1 MKKLIITAALGLM
14 IPLMSIGQS
23 TLGPGV
29 TGSSLTVGGSPH
41 NFSGDAWNSYVPIV
55 NTGTTATGGQ
65 GGQIC
70 QPCHTPHN
78 ADMTVSEAPL
88 WNHTFT
94 TATYQMYTG
103 YEFGTATSTG
113 YIGYGVTAPD
123 GTSKLCLSCHD
134 GSIAIG
140 AFGGQNFGG
149 TLTGGA
155 NLGTDLRNDH
165 PISIPYDSAV
175 GGGLHTV
182 SYIYNQYAAGGSG
195 TPVTYSS
202 SGKTVGSKLDPNGK
216 VQCTSCHGPHS
227 NSRGYQLGMDNR
239 GSALCLVCHKK

>member
-1 MKKLIITAALGLM
+1 MKKIILLA
-14 IPLMSIGQS
+14 SIGFMISATSIAQS

-29 TGSSLTVGGSPH
+29 TGSSLTVAGSPH
-41 NFSGDAWNSYVPIV
+41 NFSAQTWNAYSA
-55 NTGTTATGGQ
+55 TTLM

-78 ADMTVSEAPL
+78 ADMTVTDAPL
-88 WNHTFT
+88 WNHQFT
-94 TATYQMYTG
+94 TAAYQMYTG
-103 YEFGTATSTG
+103 FEFGTLVTG
-113 YIGYGVTAPD
+113 VGYTGYGVTAPD

-134 GSIAIG
+134 GSIALG
-140 AFGGQNFGG
+140 AFGGQTGG
-149 TLTGGA
+149 TALTGGA
-155 NLGTDLRNDH
+155 LLSTDLRNDH

-175 GGGLHTV
+175 GGGLHTPTFIY
-182 SYIYNQYAAGGSG
+182 SNYNAATGGYI
-195 TPVTYSS
+195 T
-202 SGKTVGSKLDPNGK
+202 SGKKVLTKLDGAGK

>member
-1 MKKLIITAALGLM
+1 MKKVIISAALGLL

-29 TGSSLTVGGSPH
+29 TGSSLTVAGLPH
-41 NFSGDAWNSYVPIV
+41 NFSGQSWNQYVPIV
-55 NTGTTATGGQ
+55 NGSGTPGMGL

-78 ADMTVSEAPL
+78 GDLTVTDAPL
-88 WNHTFT
+88 WNHQFT

-103 YEFGTATSTG
+103 FEFGTATTTG
-113 YIGYGVTAPD
+113 YIGYGVTAPT

-140 AFGGQNFGG
+140 AYGGQNLGSPM
-149 TLTGGA
+149 TGGA

-165 PISIPYDSAV
+165 PISIPYDSLV
-175 GGGLHTV
+175 GGGLHTPT
-182 SYIYNQYAAGGSG
+182 YIYNNYSSGGSG
-195 TPVTYSS
+195 TPVVYTS
-202 SGKTVGSKLDPNGK
+202 SGRTVGSKLDNGN
-216 VQCTSCHGPHS
+216 VECTSCHGAHS

-239 GSALCLVCHKK
+239 GSALCLACPKK